1 MFRNIFDRLLEANL
15 NLQLSKGAFFQK
27 ETKFLGN
34 VVSENGVATNPDKI
48 SAVRNWPQLTTA
60 KQT

>member
-1 MFRNIFDRLLEANL
+1 MLRNIFDRLLEAYL
-15 NLQLSKGAFFQK
+15 KLQLSKSVFFQK
-27 ETKFLGN
+27 ETKFLGH
-34 VVSENGVATNPDKI
+34 VVTENGVATNPDKI

>member
-1 MFRNIFDRLLEANL
+1 MFRNIFDRLLEAYL

-34 VVSENGVATNPDKI
+34 VVSENGVAKLILTRSLPSEI
-48 SAVRNWPQLTTA
+48 GRN
-60 KQT
+60 